1 MNIDNHYGYDQ
12 VYIDPIN
19 GNSGSYQSYTTSLI
33 QPTFTKQEHPPQL
46 HPPQQTRPLVPIDV
60 YDYLEK
66 TANVKYR
73 DKVED
78 LQKKISEYQYKHDM
92 FLIFIICLVVYIICN
107 SPKSNTVLYYDNTL
121 TRPIPVPISF

>member
-33 QPTFTKQEHPPQL
+33 QPTKFTKQEP
-46 HPPQQTRPLVPIDV
+46 PPQQTRPLVPIDV

-66 TANVKYR
+66 NANVKYR
-73 DKVED
+73 DQVED
-78 LQKKISEYQYKHDM
+78 LKKKISEYQYKHDM

-107 SPKSNTVLYYDNTL
+107 SSKSQTVIHYDSATM
-121 TRPIPVPISF
+121 RPIPIPF